1 MQQQQQIFTS
11 KAALVTKM
19 RAQITRD
26 EKQAARALIR
36 IYNYQVEDEKKSRDV
51 KYHNNVGFMPQDAK
65 LLSGI
70 ACWVLAGHALT
81 ERQFNA
87 VKDRIAKYAG
97 QLVNQAIERG
107 LIVKWGHMYVWGQQ
121 LKDVLPHC
129 AKKAV

>member
-1 MQQQQQIFTS
+1 MEQQVFTS
-11 KAALVTKM
+11 KTQLIEKM

-36 IYNYQVEDEKKSRDV
+36 IYNYQVTDEKKSRDV

-70 ACWVLAGHALT
+70 ACWVLAGHTLT
-81 ERQFNA
+81 EKQFNA

-97 QLVNQAIERG
+97 QLVNQAISRG
-107 LIVKWGHMYVWGQQ
+107 LIVKWGHIYVWGKQ
-121 LKDVLPHC
+121 LQ
-129 AKKAV
+129 AKEVA